1 MVNVYLTNQGF
12 PASHPI
18 FYQSM
23 ITQEQISTILK
34 DLPRE
39 FSIDELVDKLI
50 LVEKIEEAIKQGER
64 GETYS
69 TEEARELLR
78 QWSR

>member
-1 MVNVYLTNQGF
+1 M
-12 PASHPI
+12 
-18 FYQSM
+18 
-23 ITQEQISTILK
+23 K

-50 LVEKIEEAIKQGER
+50 LVEKIEEAIGQGER

-69 TEEARELLR
+69 TQEAKDLLR
-78 QWSR
+78 QWSK

>member
-1 MVNVYLTNQGF
+1 
-12 PASHPI
+12 
-18 FYQSM
+18 M
-23 ITQEQISTILK
+23 ITQEQISVVLK
-34 DLPRE
+34 DLPGE

-50 LVEKIEEAIKQGER
+50 FVEKINDAIRQGER

-78 QWSR
+78 QWSK